1 MTNENDHIEKTL
13 ELLND
18 QLFKITDKKKGLI
31 ADYNDACYQ
40 VNDIQDDIEYLSEQE
55 EILKEAMNLLMPDA
69 EVMNILGKLKQGQK
83 LEESDKDKLFASRKN
98 NIDLDTLIP

>member
-31 ADYNDACYQ
+31 ADYNDACYH

-55 EILKEAMNLLMPDA
+55 EILKEAMHLLMPDA
-69 EVMNILGKLKQGQK
+69 EYMNILGKIKQGQD
-83 LEESDKDKLFASRKN
+83 LEQSDKDKLFASKG
-98 NIDLDTLIP
+98 